1 MSLTTTLK
9 DTRGEAITSN
19 ALLVFDAFDL
29 YQETYGV
36 HRHSAV

>member
-1 MSLTTTLK
+1 MRLTTTLK
-9 DTRGEAITSN
+9 DTGDEAITSN
-19 ALLVFDAFDL
+19 ALPVFDAFDS